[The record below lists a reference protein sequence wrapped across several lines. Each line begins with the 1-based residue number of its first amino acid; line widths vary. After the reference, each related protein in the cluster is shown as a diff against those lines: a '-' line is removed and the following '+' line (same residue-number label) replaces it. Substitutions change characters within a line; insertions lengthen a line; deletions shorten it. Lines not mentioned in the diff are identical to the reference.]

1 MTLRIDHISR
11 KDLKEVRVLL
21 HSRRGDIQVVSRGT
35 IHAADELP
43 GLIARIVD
51 AQEKRPV
58 GLLTYHLSGNDCEI
72 VTFDAMIEE
81 EGIGTALVERMIEEA
96 RNSGWNRLWLVITND
111 NRRAQSFWARQGF
124 RLAAIYPGAI
134 EEARRLKPSIP
145 LEGEGGIPI
154 TDELEYEMI
163 LSFK

>member
-11 KDLKEVRVLL
+11 KDRKEVQELL
-21 HSRRGDIQVVSRGT
+21 HNRRGDVQVVSRGN

-51 AQEKRPV
+51 AGKSKPV
-58 GLLTYHLSGNDCEI
+58 GLLTYHLSDKNCEI
-72 VTFDAMIEE
+72 VTLDALIEE
-81 EGIGTALVERMIEEA
+81 KGIGTALVGRLTEIA
-96 RNSGWNRLWLVITND
+96 RNSGWSRLWLITTND

-154 TDELEYEMI
+154 TDELEYERI